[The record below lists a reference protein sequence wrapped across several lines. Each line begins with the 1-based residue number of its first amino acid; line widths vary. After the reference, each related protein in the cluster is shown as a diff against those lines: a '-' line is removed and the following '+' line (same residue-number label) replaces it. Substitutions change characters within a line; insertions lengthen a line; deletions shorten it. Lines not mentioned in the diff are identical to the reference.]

1 MIDSTVPDSP
11 TPVYTSFLKAPTIV
25 KETSGNVKVFCRFR
39 PLNERE
45 LETTGENLCVQFK
58 DDKTCAV
65 MGINKITGN
74 TEPIDYTFDATFDSN
89 STQK

>member
-45 LETTGENLCVQFK
+45 LETTGENLCV
-58 DDKTCAV
+58 
-65 MGINKITGN
+65 
-74 TEPIDYTFDATFDSN
+74 
-89 STQK
+89 